1 MAQVINTNSLSLITQ
16 NNINKNQSAMSTA
29 IERLSSGLRI
39 NSAKDDAAGQAIA
52 NRFTSNIKGL
62 TQAARN
68 ANDGIS
74 LAQTTEGALSEIN
87 NNLQRVREL
96 TVQATTGT
104 NSESDLDSIQDEIKS
119 RLDEIDRVSGQTQF
133 NGVNVLSKDGSMK
146 IQVGANDGE
155 TITIDLKEITSDT
168 LGLKGF
174 NVNGKGEVANTAAT
188 ADDLKLAGFKA
199 GATDASGVTTYT
211 NMVENSAAK
220 ASDLL
225 ANITNGSVITGGGAN
240 ALGVAATAGYTYDAA
255 SKSYSFDATGA
266 DASKTLSII
275 NPNSGDS
282 SQATVTIGY
291 KEQKVNISQDGKIT
305 AADDN
310 ATLYLDKQ
318 GNLSKTNAGS
328 DAAATWDGLVANSNT
343 TDPANHVA
351 VDTKI
356 EITSGAASGMKV
368 HSAGAGTETSAAAGV
383 TANGPFN
390 ASIKIGGTA
399 TDVRVAAD
407 GSISAADGSALYLDA
422 ANGSLTATATG
433 NTAATLDALAANQGT
448 VAGAVSSTITVTSG
462 TDKDKVYSSV
472 GGTGNTGFTSAAKVD
487 TVDITNAHVSAEGM
501 ANLTKSAD
509 FSIGIAS
516 KDDVA
521 VKTNYT
527 VTSGNVE
534 NAANDPVYVEDGAL
548 SANVKKEVTYFA
560 QKNGNITN
568 GTGGTIYETAD
579 NKLTTD
585 ATTASTSTADPLKAL
600 TDAISQIDKFR
611 SSLGAVQNRL
621 DSAVTNLNNT
631 TTNLSAA
638 QSRIQ
643 DADYATEVS
652 NMSKAQIIQQAGNS
666 VLAKANQVP
675 QQVLSLLQG

>member
-16 NNINKNQSAMSTA
+16 NNINKNQSALSTS

-104 NSESDLDSIQDEIKS
+104 NSSSDLDSIQDEIKS

-133 NGVNVLSKDGSMK
+133 NGVNVLSKDGSLK
-146 IQVGANDGE
+146 IQIGANDGE
-155 TITIDLKEITSDT
+155 TISIDLKKIDSQT
-168 LGLKGF
+168 LGLNSF
-174 NVNGKGEVANTAAT
+174 NVNGKGSVANTAAT
-188 ADDLKLAGFKA
+188 TDDLKLAGFTASKP
-199 GATDASGVTTYT
+199 DAKGVTTYT
-211 NMVENSAAK
+211 NTVENDAAK

-225 ANITNGSVITGGGAN
+225 ASVTNGSVVTGGGAN
-240 ALGVAATAGYTYDAA
+240 ALGVPAAAGYTYDA
-255 SKSYSFDATGA
+255 STKSYSFDAAGV
-266 DASKTLSII
+266 DSSKALSAI
-275 NPNSGDS
+275 NPNSGDV
-282 SQATVTIGY
+282 SQATVTIGG
-291 KEQKVNISQDGKIT
+291 EDQKVNISQDGKIT

-318 GNLSKTNAGS
+318 GNLTKTNSGG
-328 DAAATWDGLVANSNT
+328 DAAATWDGLVSNSNT
-343 TDPANHVA
+343 TDPANRTPVK
-351 VDTKI
+351 TKI
-356 EITSGAASGMKV
+356 TLNSGAASGMVVK
-368 HSAGAGTETSAAAGV
+368 SQGSGTESTNAAGI
-383 TANGPFN
+383 TANGPFS

-399 TDVRVAAD
+399 TDVRVATD
-407 GSISAADGSALYLDA
+407 GTITAADGSELYLNA
-422 ANGSLTATATG
+422 ADGKLTATATG
-433 NTAATLDALAANQGT
+433 NTPASLTALAANSHGT
-448 VAGAVSSTITVTSG
+448 DAVSSTITVTSG
-462 TDKDKVYSSV
+462 TDKDKVYASV
-472 GGTGNTGFTSAAKVD
+472 GGTGNTAFTSAQKIE
-487 TVDITNAHVSAEGM
+487 TVDIEKAHISADGM

-509 FSIGIAS
+509 FTIAIAS

-527 VTSGNVE
+527 VTSGVVKT
-534 NAANDPVYVEDGAL
+534 AANAEVYVEDGAL
-548 SANVKKEVTYFA
+548 SANKEKEVSYYA
-560 QKNGNITN
+560 QQNGTITN
-568 GTGGTIYETAD
+568 GTGGTIFETAD
-579 NKLTTD
+579 GKLTTD
-585 ATTASTSTADPLKAL
+585 AATKSEATADPLKAL
-600 TDAISQIDKFR
+600 DDAISSIDKFR
-611 SSLGAVQNRL
+611 SSLGAIQNRL

-631 TTNLSAA
+631 TTNLSEA

-666 VLAKANQVP
+666 VLSKANQVP
-675 QQVLSLLQG
+675 QQILSLLQG

>member
-74 LAQTTEGALSEIN
+74 AAQTTEGALSEIN

-119 RLDEIDRVSGQTQF
+119 RLDEIDRVSGQTTF
-133 NGVNVLSKDGSMK
+133 NGVKVLAKDGSMN

-155 TITIDLKEITSDT
+155 TITIDLKKIDSST
-168 LGLKGF
+168 LGLNSF

-188 ADDLKLAGFKA
+188 ADDLALAGFTK
-199 GATDASGVTTYT
+199 GTTDANGATTYT
-211 NMVENSAAK
+211 NATGNPAAK
-220 ASDLL
+220 ASDVL
-225 ANITNGSVITGGGAN
+225 AHITDGSTVTFAGTTNGLDA
-240 ALGVAATAGYTYDAA
+240 AATTSYKYDAA
-255 SKSYSFDATGA
+255 TKSYSFDAAGV
-266 DASKTLSII
+266 DASKALSVI
-275 NPNSGDS
+275 NPGAGDV
-282 SQATVTIGY
+282 SQATVTIGG
-291 KEQKVNISQDGKIT
+291 KDQKVNIAQDGAIT

-310 ATLYLDKQ
+310 AKLYLDKQ
-318 GNLSKTNAGS
+318 GNLTKTNAGS
-328 DAAATWDGLVANSNT
+328 DAQATWDGLIANTN
-343 TDPANHVA
+343 AGVA
-351 VDTKI
+351 VDTTIKV
-356 EITSGAASGMKV
+356 TSGAASGMEV
-368 HSAGAGTETSAAAGV
+368 HSVGKGTVADTTDTDLKGK
-383 TANGPFN
+383 GPFS
-390 ASIKIGGTA
+390 ATIKIGSTDTKVNVDGTGA
-399 TDVRVAAD
+399 ITNETGD
-407 GSISAADGSALYLDA
+407 ALYLADD
-422 ANGSLTATATG
+422 GTFSTTVTAG
-433 NTAATLDALAANQGT
+433 NEATLSRLASLG
-448 VAGAVSSTITVTSG
+448 GGSPVSSTLTITSG
-462 TDKDKVYSSV
+462 TEAGKAYTTTGGSSNTAFKGTASGDMVNVTGAHISADSMASITADEDFSV
-472 GGTGNTGFTSAAKVD
+472 GIKTKDAGGASVTTTYAVDGTTG
-487 TVDITNAHVSAEGM
+487 
-501 ANLTKSAD
+501 
-509 FSIGIAS
+509 
-516 KDDVA
+516 A
-521 VKTNYT
+521 VKTG
-527 VTSGNVE
+527 V
-534 NAANDPVYVEDGAL
+534 DGVFVGDNGTFTNTATKTL
-548 SANVKKEVTYFA
+548 YA
-560 QKNGNITN
+560 QSNGAITN

-579 NKLTTD
+579 GKLTTE
-585 ATTASTSTADPLKAL
+585 ATTASTSTADPLAAL
-600 TDAISQIDKFR
+600 DDAISQIDKFR

-631 TTNLSAA
+631 TTNLSEA

-675 QQVLSLLQG
+675 QQILSLLQG

>member
-16 NNINKNQSAMSTA
+16 NNINKNQSALSSS

-74 LAQTTEGALSEIN
+74 VAQTTEGALSEIN
-87 NNLQRVREL
+87 NNLQRIREL

-104 NSESDLDSIQDEIKS
+104 NSDSDLDSIQDEIKS

-155 TITIDLKEITSDT
+155 TITIDLKKIDSST
-168 LGLKGF
+168 LNLTGF
-174 NVNGKGEVANTAAT
+174 NVNGKGSVENTAAT
-188 ADDLKLAGFKA
+188 SDDLKLAGFTK
-199 GATDASGVTTYT
+199 GTTDANGVTAYT
-211 NMVENSAAK
+211 NTISNDKAK

-225 ANITNGSVITGGGAN
+225 ANITDGSVITGGGAN
-240 ALGVAATAGYTYDAA
+240 AFGVAATAGYKYDAA
-255 SKSYSFDATGA
+255 TKSYSFDATGA
-266 DASKTLSII
+266 DSAKTLSII
-275 NPNSGDS
+275 NPNTGDS
-282 SQATVTIGY
+282 SQATVTIGR
-291 KEQKVNISQDGKIT
+291 KEQKVNIAQDGKIT

-318 GNLSKTNAGS
+318 GNLTKTNAGS
-328 DAAATWDGLVANSNT
+328 DAAATWDGLISNSNST
-343 TDPANHVA
+343 GTVPVG
-351 VDTKI
+351 VKTEIK
-356 EITSGAASGMKV
+356 ITSGAASGMTVK
-368 HSAGAGTETSAAAGV
+368 SDGAGSQTSTNAQILAGGAFAAK
-383 TANGPFN
+383 
-390 ASIKIGGTA
+390 ASIDGGA
-399 TDVRVAAD
+399 STDILVASN
-407 GSISAADGSALYLDA
+407 GNITAADGSALYLDA
-422 ANGSLTATATG
+422 TSGAFTTTAAG
-433 NTAATLDALAANQGT
+433 NTAATLGALVANSQ
-448 VAGAVSSTITVTSG
+448 ASTLTVTSG
-462 TDKDKVYSSV
+462 TGQNTVYSTA
-472 GGTGNTGFTSAAKVD
+472 GGGAAYTSLAKVD
-487 TVDITNAHVSAEGM
+487 TVSITDAHVSADGM
-501 ANLTKSAD
+501 ANLTKNAD
-509 FSIGIAS
+509 FSLDLGGTGA
-516 KDDVA
+516 A
-521 VKTNYT
+521 THT
-527 VTSGNVE
+527 VTSGVVKD
-534 NAANDPVYVEDGAL
+534 AANDDVYVDDGAL
-548 SANVKKEVTYFA
+548 SSASEKDVTYFE
-560 QKNGNITN
+560 QKNGAITN
-568 GTGGTIYETAD
+568 STGGTIFETAD
-579 NKLTTD
+579 GKLTTE

-600 TDAISQIDKFR
+600 DAAISSIDKFR

-631 TTNLSAA
+631 TTNLSEA